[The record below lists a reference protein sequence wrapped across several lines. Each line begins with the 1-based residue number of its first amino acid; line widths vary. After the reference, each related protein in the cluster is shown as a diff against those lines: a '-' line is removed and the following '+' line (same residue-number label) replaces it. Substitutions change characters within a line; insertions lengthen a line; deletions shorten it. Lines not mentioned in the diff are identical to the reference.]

1 MFDPN
6 TIQLQGIDD
15 HSTVT
20 MFLHLI
26 FWGRVVVDCAN
37 PNEVA
42 LLLTKFWGSIYES
55 SQIQFLCINLERA
68 IAVGCGKPM
77 PLKESFPLQFLD
89 GEAPLWMKLSQVG
102 CHKKALVIMW
112 GYTQSLR

>member
-1 MFDPN
+1 LRLLSGWLLHHLSSCRHLPSTFN
-6 TIQLQGIDD
+6 FSGRIVIDY
-15 HSTVT
+15 
-20 MFLHLI
+20 
-26 FWGRVVVDCAN
+26 AN

-55 SQIQFLCINLERA
+55 SQIQFLCIDFDHA

-77 PLKESFPLQFLD
+77 PLKGPFPLQFLD
-89 GEAPLWMKLSQVG
+89 GEASLWMKLSQVG

-112 GYTQSLR
+112 GYTQLLR